1 MHRSCFS
8 VNQNFL
14 CPRFKWWCS
23 LCYCCLLICGF
34 AIVYLTDMQPIT
46 LMALKLAFEPWEML
60 GNIVEKYQFGKPLRA
75 WLLPMMPLP
84 SLRDQLLAAPDL
96 PLRLGKL
103 GKHNLCLRVL
113 SADISPC
120 ERRLGA
126 VFDPLFD
133 QTIQPRLYI
142 G

>member
-1 MHRSCFS
+1 
-8 VNQNFL
+8 
-14 CPRFKWWCS
+14 
-23 LCYCCLLICGF
+23 
-34 AIVYLTDMQPIT
+34 
-46 LMALKLAFEPWEML
+46 MALKLAFEPWEML